1 MTARFELPPHQ
12 PRPETAKL
20 ALSGV
25 RVIDFTHFIAGPV
38 CTLIL
43 ADFGAEVIKIENAA
57 RGDDM
62 RAMRT
67 FQLAGEGG
75 PFLWANR
82 NKQSVGLDLSLP
94 EGREIARRLITE
106 ADIVV
111 ENFGPG
117 VMQKRGLDYDSLK
130 PINPRLIMA
139 SLSAFGRKSPLAHK
153 TGYDMIAQAFSHNRF
168 PLPNSQFSFSQ
179 PIALCNRHLSLGA
192 FICLSSRFGRRA
204 AHGKNS
210 GCNPGHIKPPVFR

>member
-75 PFLWANR
+75 PFSGLIAT
-82 NKQSVGLDLSLP
+82 NKASASICRCRRG
-94 EGREIARRLITE
+94 GRSR
-106 ADIVV
+106 AD
-111 ENFGPG
+111 
-117 VMQKRGLDYDSLK
+117 
-130 PINPRLIMA
+130 
-139 SLSAFGRKSPLAHK
+139 
-153 TGYDMIAQAFSHNRF
+153 
-168 PLPNSQFSFSQ
+168 
-179 PIALCNRHLSLGA
+179 
-192 FICLSSRFGRRA
+192 
-204 AHGKNS
+204 
-210 GCNPGHIKPPVFR
+210 